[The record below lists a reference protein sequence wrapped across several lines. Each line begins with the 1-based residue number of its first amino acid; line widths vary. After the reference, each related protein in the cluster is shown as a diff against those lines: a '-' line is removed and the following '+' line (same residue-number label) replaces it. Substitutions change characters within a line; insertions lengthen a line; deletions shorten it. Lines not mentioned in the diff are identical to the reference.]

1 LLPLALAS
9 GCGGS
14 GNQAPV
20 LQPIP
25 DLVVVAGRTI
35 PAVNV
40 RAIDIDSTLLVY
52 STPEFPEDQQKGLA
66 ALNIPARSLLEFIGL
81 GIAPITGRLAGTPKS
96 PGSYP
101 ITISVKD
108 SEGATDSKVVN
119 IEILTE
125 SLSIS
130 LDTPQNENPVLR
142 VVAADTSRGGT
153 VAYCIKAS
161 TDIPTADDACFKTDA
176 NGGRN
181 ASIAIPAAGEKLT
194 PLYMFTKDASG
205 NVLTAGVP
213 SVGVRPL
220 VLMETSQGP
229 FVLELEPDKTKI
241 TTENF
246 LKYVEDGYFNGTVF
260 HRIISTF
267 MVQGGGFIYTAGATP
282 PYSVKGGLRDPITL
296 ERTRDS
302 GLSNTKGTIAMAR
315 TSDPNSAT
323 SQFFINVVDNSASL
337 NTIENEDPAL
347 ANPGYA
353 VFGRVIPPTGGLS
366 NDLPP
371 ALMALRETAV
381 SGQVGGG
388 GTVTVTTGGENSAP
402 VGAPPV
408 IISTRRIN

>member
-1 LLPLALAS
+1 
-9 GCGGS
+9 
-14 GNQAPV
+14 
-20 LQPIP
+20 
-25 DLVVVAGRTI
+25 
-35 PAVNV
+35 
-40 RAIDIDSTLLVY
+40 
-52 STPEFPEDQQKGLA
+52 
-66 ALNIPARSLLEFIGL
+66 
-81 GIAPITGRLAGTPKS
+81 
-96 PGSYP
+96 
-101 ITISVKD
+101 
-108 SEGATDSKVVN
+108 
-119 IEILTE
+119 
-125 SLSIS
+125 
-130 LDTPQNENPVLR
+130 
-142 VVAADTSRGGT
+142 
-153 VAYCIKAS
+153 
-161 TDIPTADDACFKTDA
+161 
-176 NGGRN
+176 
-181 ASIAIPAAGEKLT
+181 
-194 PLYMFTKDASG
+194 
-205 NVLTAGVP
+205 
-213 SVGVRPL
+213 
-220 VLMETSQGP
+220 METSQGP

-388 GTVTVTTGGENSAP
+388 GTVTTGGENSAP